1 MSICLRWGLCRA
13 VGARL
18 GAPAVGNDWHVLAS
32 SASDGW
38 TCICRKPRSV
48 PTLPPMPLKRV
59 APQSA
64 ACLPVSYP
72 VQATVSEALHF
83 SATLRL
89 PSTVDKQTRT
99 DFVEEVGSG

>member
-1 MSICLRWGLCRA
+1 M
-13 VGARL
+13 
-18 GAPAVGNDWHVLAS
+18 LAS

-38 TCICRKPRSV
+38 TCVCRKPRSV
-48 PTLPPMPLKRV
+48 FHPPTGVSKLCCT

-64 ACLPVSYP
+64 LCPPVSYP
-72 VQATVSEALHF
+72 LQATVSEALHF